1 VLATCAAPVYTS
13 GTSTD
18 FNSTSYVSL
27 SNISISGD
35 EATFTVRVKATEIG
49 NVLSFAINNGTEPYS
64 VTFNGSG
71 FAII

>member
-1 VLATCAAPVYTS
+1 VYSS
-13 GTSTD
+13 GNSTD

-35 EATFTVRVKATEIG
+35 MATFTVRLKATEIG
-49 NVLSFAINNGTEPYS
+49 NVLSFAINNSTDYS